1 VEEWFRVYHATRI
14 PAIRERII
22 LAHLG
27 LADRLA
33 ARFRGSR
40 GVSYEDLVQTARVG
54 LVNAVD
60 RYDPNRPNPFIAY
73 AVACITGEL
82 RRFLRDTSW
91 RLHVPRS
98 WKEQALQ
105 VLRARDV
112 LTATLGRSPTLTEI
126 STHLG
131 ICEDSVMEALE
142 AVSSLSVLSLDQPID
157 QGSNAN
163 IGSLLSA
170 PVSENEIEDLL
181 VLPELISSLPDL
193 ERRAVVLRFFDDL
206 KQDEIGAMLG
216 YSQMQVSRL
225 LRRAVTRM
233 RKTLLA

>member
-1 VEEWFRVYHATRI
+1 
-14 PAIRERII
+14 
-22 LAHLG
+22 
-27 LADRLA
+27 
-33 ARFRGSR
+33 
-40 GVSYEDLVQTARVG
+40 
-54 LVNAVD
+54 
-60 RYDPNRPNPFIAY
+60 
-73 AVACITGEL
+73 
-82 RRFLRDTSW
+82 
-91 RLHVPRS
+91 
-98 WKEQALQ
+98 
-105 VLRARDV
+105 
-112 LTATLGRSPTLTEI
+112 
-126 STHLG
+126 
-131 ICEDSVMEALE
+131 MEALE

-170 PVSENEIEDLL
+170 PVSEDEIEDLL